1 MPDETESKP
10 DDQQKGVV
18 AGWDQPLSSL
28 KVYNNTFVNFE
39 ESECTMWHA
48 TNGIRVRR
56 VEVKRKPH
64 YLDAFNHLQRP
75 SLPYYELHIQQ
86 AWMGSNGEVEW
97 RDVEVIDEVEE
108 RD

>member
-10 DDQQKGVV
+10 DDQQKGL
-18 AGWDQPLSSL
+18 AGGWDQPLNDL

-48 TNGIRVRR
+48 TTGIRVRE
-56 VEVKRKPH
+56 VEVKRKKSA
-64 YLDAFNHLQRP
+64 LDFLIPTKP
-75 SLPYYELHIQQ
+75 SLELHIQQ
-86 AWMGSNGEVEW
+86 AWSSSNGDVEW
-97 RDVEVIDEVEE
+97 RDVEIIREVEY